1 MPHYKIYDNE
11 LRQERLVAAD
21 SKAIARSFVADP
33 VIERR
38 FKIDAAK
45 TADVARLMGSGVK
58 LELASKTSPDQAQLE
73 LPPQKDE
80 PLEDDDLPWPST
92 PIAEAAGKTDE

>member
-11 LRQERLVAAD
+11 LGQERLVAAD
-21 SKAIARSFVADP
+21 SKAIARAFVADP

-38 FKIDAAK
+38 FKIDVAK

-58 LELASKTSPDQAQLE
+58 LELASKTPAPDQPPLDLQ
-73 LPPQKDE
+73 PPQ
-80 PLEDDDLPWPST
+80 DDDLPWPAT
-92 PIAEAAGKTDE
+92 PLAEAAEKTDE